1 MIDSERVQYETV
13 IRRYVEN
20 HPQEWE
26 AWMTLMAQRRNE
38 LRDDKFG
45 ETENKSGMR
54 YAGNVP
60 ARLDTQLRLYA
71 MKELKKQDY
80 LNMDFLNTFP
90 IFKLPRL
97 V

>member
-1 MIDSERVQYETV
+1 MIDNERTQYEMV
-13 IRRYVEN
+13 IKRYVEN
-20 HPQEWE
+20 HPDEW
-26 AWMTLMAQRRNE
+26 AGWLASMAQRRE
-38 LRDDKFG
+38 DLKDDKFG
-45 ETENKSGMR
+45 STEDKNGMR

-71 MKELKKQDY
+71 MRELKKQDY
-80 LNMDFLNTFP
+80 LNVDFLNTFP